1 MTCAHVLGL
10 IDAGPFVLSRATELE
25 AAWRH
30 AEGCPTCR
38 HARAV
43 IGTLEAGLSAWPSTE
58 LSRDLAPGVM
68 AGIEALDRRRA
79 EARTLEDA
87 GESRAREHQWSPIAI
102 ATGALAAGVAVSS
115 IGEGQSSSLAVTERL
130 GHIAT
135 NALASP
141 ANFGGLLAMFAGL
154 LLYAA
159 GLFAPLKS
167 GRASHPES

>member
-10 IDAGPFVLSRATELE
+10 IDAGPFVLSRAMELE

-30 AEGCPTCR
+30 AEGCPSCR
-38 HARAV
+38 HARAI

-58 LSRDLAPGVM
+58 LPRDLAPGVM

-79 EARTLEDA
+79 EARALED
-87 GESRAREHQWSPIAI
+87 AREHQWSPVAI

-115 IGEGQSSSLAVTERL
+115 IADGQSSSLAVTERL

-141 ANFGGLLAMFAGL
+141 ANVGGLLAMFASL

-159 GLFAPLKS
+159 GLFAPLRS
-167 GRASHPES
+167 DRASDPEP